1 MRSLLLIIAIIA
13 LMQVTAIAQY
23 YTSGTP
29 PTSSFKNTDKP
40 VVTTKDDS
48 LQSIKDRE
56 WDKHLIINSDWRVDS
71 LIQIHKE
78 ENQRKKGVEGYR
90 VQIAQGTMEEIRRIE
105 AKFLLQY
112 ENIKTHPKFD
122 APDFRLKVGDFRTR
136 SEAIKFK
143 QLIKTQYPASYVVED
158 IIEFPEL
165 MTLETNN

>member
-1 MRSLLLIIAIIA
+1 MRSLLLIITIIA
-13 LMQVTAIAQY
+13 LMQLVAVAQY
-23 YTSGTP
+23 LPSGTP
-29 PTSSFKNTDKP
+29 STTSFKNPDKP
-40 VVTTKDDS
+40 VVSTKDDS

-56 WDKHLIINSDWRVDS
+56 WDEHLIINSDWRVDS
-71 LIQIHKE
+71 LIQIHRE
-78 ENQRKKGVEGYR
+78 ENQRKKGFEGYR

-105 AKFLLQY
+105 AKFLSNY

-143 QLIKTQYPASYVVED
+143 QLLKAQYPASYVVED

-165 MTLETNN
+165 LTTETTF